1 MRRILTIMLLMCA
14 ITMMAQEEDVT
25 DAGPTFVPTV
35 KVSKVMVDGDS
46 IPYMEMSNV
55 YVYPQITF
63 SSKRQQT
70 SYMRLVKNVKATL
83 PIAKQARQMLIET
96 AEYLETLPTKEA
108 RDEHIKRVEKNIVK
122 EYKPKMKKLT
132 YSQGKLLIKLVN
144 RECKSTSYEAI
155 QAFMGPLRAGFWQA
169 FAWAFGASL
178 KKEYDPD
185 GTDRLTERIVLMV
198 ESGQL

>member
-1 MRRILTIMLLMCA
+1 MLLMYA

-108 RDEHIKRVEKNIVK
+108 KDEHIKRVEKNILK

>member
-155 QAFMGPLRAGFWQA
+155 QAFMGPFRAGFWQA